1 MQELSASQ
9 GQDMCVRG
17 GPTDARGDGI
27 SGKRGKA
34 LGPGGLHA
42 DRRSFPGP
50 FFPAPTR
57 KRGWLWV
64 LFAAKLCLKTGWV

>member
-17 GPTDARGDGI
+17 GPIDARGDGI

-34 LGPGGLHA
+34 LGPGGSMLTA
-42 DRRSFPGP
+42 GP
-50 FFPAPTR
+50 F
-57 KRGWLWV
+57 RG
-64 LFAAKLCLKTGWV
+64 LFFLRQLENGAGSGSSLQPSCV